1 MLDASALATTTGLVW
16 KPDHSTASDTRCVYD
31 PAAPAGATPSA
42 AAPSAAG
49 SIKPSGPDFV
59 AVDVTRF
66 TGDPA
71 AELDVLAEVCE
82 AGSRAPAPDGAGFVC
97 RFLGGSVY
105 AAVARN
111 GRAITIAASAV
122 PQGTTAARLVVAF
135 TQQLGSLR

>member
-1 MLDASALATTTGLVW
+1 MLDTAALAGTTGLSW
-16 KPDHSTASDTRCVYD
+16 TADRTTASDTRCVYD
-31 PAAPAGATPSA
+31 PTTAPASAPPSA
-42 AAPSAAG
+42 PA
-49 SIKPSGPDFV
+49 SIKPAGPDFV

-82 AGSRAPAPDGAGFVC
+82 TGSRAPAPDGAGFVC

-122 PQGTTAARLVVAF
+122 PAGTSAARLVVAF
-135 TQQLGSLR
+135 SQQLGSLK